1 VQTSGCGPVHPL
13 GLWGPLPASV
23 TVLSTHNADWME
35 TTVPTLRTLTAL
47 AAAAVSLAAA
57 PGALAHT
64 TPVGH
69 SDGTPTMNVC
79 PLSQDCT
86 YVNFRHGQPTDVVK
100 HSGTL
105 VDWSVNAG
113 STGGGAELRILRPA
127 GHGTFKA
134 VHSSALETVSAIGL
148 NTFSAHIKVRRGD
161 VLALSNDSSG
171 IYMESAPAGQCV
183 RDFSSTLSNGTTGRP
198 DQVTTQL
205 HLLLS
210 ADVHV

>member
-1 VQTSGCGPVHPL
+1 MPK
-13 GLWGPLPASV
+13 
-23 TVLSTHNADWME
+23 
-35 TTVPTLRTLTAL
+35 LRTLTAL
-47 AAAAVSLAAA
+47 TATALSLVAA
-57 PGALAHT
+57 PAALAHT
-64 TPVGH
+64 KPIGN
-69 SDGTPTMNVC
+69 SGGTPTMNIC

-86 YVNFRHGQPTDVVK
+86 YVNFEHGKPTDVVK
-100 HSGTL
+100 RNGTL

-113 STGGGAELRILRPA
+113 SSGGQVQLRILRPA

-148 NTFSAHIKVRRGD
+148 NTFSAHIKVKRGD
-161 VLALSNDSSG
+161 VLAMSNDSSG
-171 IYMESAPAGQCV
+171 IYMATAPSGQCV